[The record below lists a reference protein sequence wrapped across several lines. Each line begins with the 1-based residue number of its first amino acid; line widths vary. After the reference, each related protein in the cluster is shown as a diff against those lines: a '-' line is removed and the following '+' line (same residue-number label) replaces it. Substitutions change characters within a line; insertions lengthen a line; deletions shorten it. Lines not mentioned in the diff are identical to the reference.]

1 MTVAK
6 SKKPSTSNKKTLDM
20 HHNAH
25 MEQIGIYKDEILKL
39 RIHIEKLNTKIK
51 LLDKKKSE
59 VEVSDETINEYI
71 KLVDER
77 LDKQEILREL
87 VRKSNDREYL
97 TNTADILFNYYD
109 LLEKGHGNYETE
121 TVKSSNEKSI
131 LKYFTMKDSENVV
144 VQRPIE
150 ESKEK
155 SRGNLLDDYM
165 FFTDENFI
173 KDKVFELEERCAH
186 CNSKQVTIMN
196 NDGYVLC
203 KDCNSIEYII
213 IDHDK
218 PSYRDPPKEITYW
231 SYKRLNHL
239 NELILSRFEENRN
252 FMIIISW

>member
-20 HHNAH
+20 HHNAY
-25 MEQIGIYKDEILKL
+25 MEQICTYKDEILRLK
-39 RIHIEKLNTKIK
+39 RDIEKLNNRIK
-51 LLDKKKSE
+51 VLDKKKCE
-59 VEVSDETINEYI
+59 VEVSDETIDDYI

-77 LDKQEILREL
+77 IEKQEKLKEL
-87 VRKSNDREYL
+87 EGKSNDREYL

-131 LKYFTMKDSENVV
+131 LKYFTMKEETPSKPLVSRHVD
-144 VQRPIE
+144 

-165 FFTDENFI
+165 SFTDENFI

-186 CNSKQVTIMN
+186 CKSKQVTIMN

-239 NELILSRFEENRN
+239 NESGFEESHNYT
-252 FMIIISW
+252 MILISW